1 MCLGVPGRIEAIIDE
16 GELTRAGRV
25 NFGGI
30 IKEVNLS
37 CVPDAKVGDYVI
49 VHVGFAIAVIDEGE
63 AGKVFEYLEKL
74 GELNELETPAAS
86 ESAVN
91 R

>member
-1 MCLGVPGRIEAIIDE
+1 MCLGIPGRIEAIVDE
-16 GELTRAGRV
+16 GELTRTGRV

-74 GELNELETPAAS
+74 GELGELEIPAS
-86 ESAVN
+86 SAPAGD